1 MHPSRRDD
9 FLSSKREL
17 PSELRDIVRLRHFSA
32 DRAAPIHE
40 DVPLPTRP
48 PYTAFV
54 GNLAFD
60 LVESDLEVFFQDVK
74 ACSQI

>member
-1 MHPSRRDD
+1 MISYLPSV
-9 FLSSKREL
+9 SSL
-17 PSELRDIVRLRHFSA
+17 SELRDIVRWQHFSE

-74 ACSQI
+74 ACPQI